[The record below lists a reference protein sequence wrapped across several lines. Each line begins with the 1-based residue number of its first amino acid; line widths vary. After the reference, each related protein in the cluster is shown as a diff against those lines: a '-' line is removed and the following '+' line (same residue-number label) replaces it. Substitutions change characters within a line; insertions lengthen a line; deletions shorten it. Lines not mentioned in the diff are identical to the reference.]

1 MLTDE
6 GPQVIEFNCRFGD
19 PEAQVILP
27 RLKSDLLELIIS
39 HCNQKQHEAH
49 IVFSPD
55 IAITVIIANKGY
67 PGIYQPN
74 SIIRQLDTLSLK
86 SDRFIYH
93 SGTQRNDKGDIIAS
107 GGRVLSI
114 TATAGTY
121 SAARKKA
128 YDTVSLIKWENGFYR
143 TDIGNF

>member
-1 MLTDE
+1 M
-6 GPQVIEFNCRFGD
+6 
-19 PEAQVILP
+19 
-27 RLKSDLLELIIS
+27 
-39 HCNQKQHEAH
+39 
-49 IVFSPD
+49 
-55 IAITVIIANKGY
+55 ANKGY
-67 PGIYQPN
+67 PGSYQPN
-74 SIIRQLDTLSLK
+74 SIIRQLGTLSLK

-114 TATAGTY
+114 TATADTY

-128 YDTVSLIKWENGFYR
+128 YDTISLIKWENGFYR